1 MTEILALSGITKR
14 FGGLTAVNELS
25 FSLKAG
31 EVVGLLGPNGSG
43 KTTVMN
49 MISGFLARAKG

>member
-1 MTEILALSGITKR
+1 MTEILALSGISKR

-49 MISGFLARAKG
+49 MISGFL